1 MCFVVF
7 VSKLYRYNNVILL
20 TKNISTIEIYDI
32 WKLQLLPNKTR
43 RTREKEIETPKIM
56 NWNIL
61 ITKDNI
67 NKNKTKK

>member
-43 RTREKEIETPKIM
+43 RTRERERDRNTQNYELKYTYYKR
-56 NWNIL
+56 
-61 ITKDNI
+61 
-67 NKNKTKK
+67 

>member
-43 RTREKEIETPKIM
+43 RMKERTR
-56 NWNIL
+56 
-61 ITKDNI
+61 DRDR
-67 NKNKTKK
+67 